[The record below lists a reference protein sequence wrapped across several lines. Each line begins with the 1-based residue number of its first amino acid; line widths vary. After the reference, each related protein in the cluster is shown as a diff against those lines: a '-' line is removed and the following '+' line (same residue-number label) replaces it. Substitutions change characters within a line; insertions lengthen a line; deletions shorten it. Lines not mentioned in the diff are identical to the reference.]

1 MVLQAREVGA
11 KNAQMLI
18 DDNNKVA
25 AVCLVS
31 GRRCHLVAARTYGQ
45 MFWVC
50 NLLEF
55 LARA

>member
-31 GRRCHLVAARTYGQ
+31 GRRCHLVAPRTYGQ
-45 MFWVC
+45 MFLAC